1 MITLAHIL
9 QFLRRCSSFFSPIS
23 DSSRAINRLSLK
35 YFSVASAV
43 VALLLLS
50 GCSGS
55 DTTPTNNSPITTSST
70 LTISSPVTVSSVV
83 SSTPASSTITSKRPS
98 SRSSSSASSTPQMV
112 EDQCNSTSQC
122 RVIYGS
128 AATNCKNSAAPTS
141 VCLCGTTR
149 CDALNMRSSDSSSSS
164 SAQTSSKAP
173 TETQTLRPG
182 DPGVTFDMSKMD
194 PRFPQM
200 QKWITAG
207 ARGGIPFID
216 SHTIKKTLNGGD
228 SDAIN
233 KAIND
238 VARDGGGAVLL
249 KNGMYRI
256 DKTVTMKSKVVLIGE
271 SRRGVNAIINMQ
283 KGNAFYFGSGVRHS
297 GIYRMT
303 IEGGWGRPQYDWNI
317 GTNANFE
324 EPDVENVSVMFKN
337 ATDSWLDG
345 VDLLNSGDFP
355 LRCNA
360 KHITL
365 RDLNVDGV
373 HNKNG
378 GAHGYFFILNGY
390 NLITQSKITRL
401 RHISLQGDDVEYNVL
416 YDNDLRQEVS
426 YHSGDYGNN
435 LIENNRITL
444 PADMPNGS
452 NGPGYRAIMGPWST
466 KHHKSLNNNFNYDN
480 WIHEEN
486 RGKPPGVWMSD
497 NDKVYAGPIYD
508 KAVGEQQLDNN
519 FPPMK
524 DNNGDFIVPKS
535 KTLYPIILTP
545 Q

>member
-1 MITLAHIL
+1 MITLVRSL
-9 QFLRRCSSFFSPIS
+9 QSLRRYSGSLGSY
-23 DSSRAINRLSLK
+23 SRSLNKVNRPSRRYRYTASL
-35 YFSVASAV
+35 VI
-43 VALLLLS
+43 ALLLLG

-55 DTTPTNNSPITTSST
+55 STAPNNSSI
-70 LTISSPVTVSSVV
+70 V
-83 SSTPASSTITSKRPS
+83 PASSTAAISSTVAISSSLAASEYSSSTPS
-98 SRSSSSASSTPQMV
+98 SVATESSASSATPMI
-112 EDQCNSTSQC
+112 EDQCNSTNQC
-122 RVIYGS
+122 RVTYGA
-128 AATNCKNSAAPTS
+128 AATDCKNSTAPTS
-141 VCLCGTTR
+141 ICFCGNTR
-149 CDALNMRSSDSSSSS
+149 CDALDTSSSEPNTPSSSS
-164 SAQTSSKAP
+164 SAQTSSAPP

-194 PRFPQM
+194 SRFPQM

-216 SHTIKKTLNGGD
+216 SHTIKETLDGGD
-228 SDAIN
+228 SEAIN
-233 KAIND
+233 KAITDAAGN
-238 VARDGGGAVLL
+238 GGGAVLL
-249 KNGMYRI
+249 KNGIYRI
-256 DKTVTMKSKVVLIGE
+256 DKTVTMKSNVVLIGE
-271 SRRGVNAIINMQ
+271 SRRGVNAVINMQ
-283 KGNAFYFGSGVRHS
+283 KGNAFFFGNGVRHS

-324 EPDVENVSVMFKN
+324 LENNENVSVMFKN

-360 KHITL
+360 KHITM

-466 KHHKSLNNNFNYDN
+466 QHHKSRSDNFNYDN

-486 RGKPPGVWMSD
+486 RGKPAGIWMSD
-497 NDKVYAGPIYD
+497 NEKVYAGPIYD
-508 KAVGEQQLDNN
+508 KAVGEQQLDGN

-524 DNNGDFIVPKS
+524 NASGNLIVPKG
-535 KTLYPIILTP
+535 KTLYPIVLT